1 MNYPWKRLILFLIIV
16 LIVVIFSLGIGS
28 VKIHPIDVLGILISK
43 LFYLDVAWEWSDTTE
58 IILWEVRLPRV
69 LLALFV
75 GASLTVA
82 GSIYQGLFRNPLADP
97 YLIGA
102 AAGAVLGATIAM
114 LVLSLSS
121 MVDIYSISFFASTES
136 LITVL
141 AAYLIARSSGGIQT
155 YPLILSGIALGS
167 FAAAISTLIMIR
179 SDPDLRP
186 ILSWTLGSFAG
197 ARWTHVV
204 IVSVVFCAVLPFGLV
219 YARILNLFQLN
230 EEHAKQLGV
239 NVERSKILMI
249 VVATLVTA
257 TAVSFTGLIGFVG
270 LIAPHTVRLLWGPD
284 YRVLIPM
291 ATIIGGGFLV
301 LADLAARTLFLP
313 NDLPVGILTALCG
326 VPFFLYLI
334 RQRNF

>member
-121 MVDIYSISFFASTES
+121 IVDLLSISF
-136 LITVL
+136 L
-141 AAYLIARSSGGIQT
+141 
-155 YPLILSGIALGS
+155 
-167 FAAAISTLIMIR
+167 TLEN
-179 SDPDLRP
+179 SKHKNRP
-186 ILSWTLGSFAG
+186 
-197 ARWTHVV
+197 
-204 IVSVVFCAVLPFGLV
+204 P
-219 YARILNLFQLN
+219 
-230 EEHAKQLGV
+230 
-239 NVERSKILMI
+239 
-249 VVATLVTA
+249 
-257 TAVSFTGLIGFVG
+257 GFK
-270 LIAPHTVRLLWGPD
+270 TR
-284 YRVLIPM
+284 
-291 ATIIGGGFLV
+291 
-301 LADLAARTLFLP
+301 
-313 NDLPVGILTALCG
+313 
-326 VPFFLYLI
+326 
-334 RQRNF
+334 